1 MVEQASCHEEPG
13 RNGIDL
19 DVSAANLSLTVPA
32 RNDDENWVSQSP
44 RTPSLQICTD
54 VPTSHLAAANNH
66 ELGLHRSVSATGFPR
81 RVPSVRT
88 ALAAVHSSAGS
99 LSPGSAFSSP
109 QLAAITDITPLPS
122 PINFAIS
129 PWINRG
135 SSHSLSRTSS
145 VASHQEANLQPA
157 PRPSSARHNQP
168 ALDIPPPRSELTA
181 PKQGHSRN
189 RSLSEYVP
197 PAPHVPIRQA
207 AVGHGKPKV
216 ASRSRERGADGRLHR
231 ERYLAEKRGI
241 APTHI
246 LPTKIGRAD
255 VSDSDNEE
263 PILITR
269 PRKKPVV
276 TYDVQSIRTQQ
287 PRRYRK
293 IRELGQGTFSQ
304 VVLAVRE
311 EIPGRY
317 TGPPRHVAVKVV
329 EYGPAGGAD
338 QERVEVSLK
347 REVEILKS
355 LNHPSVV
362 QLKAFGGDEKSALLV
377 LDYCPGGDLFEFAS
391 EGLGSFGPALVR
403 RIFAELVGA
412 VRYLHQNLIVHRD
425 IKLENVLVN
434 LHPTEMNLVPDWHTY
449 NRAVITLTDLGLS
462 RRIPEPPASPLLH
475 TRCGS
480 EDYAAPEILMG
491 QPYDGRSTD
500 AWAMAV
506 LLYAIMESRL
516 PFDVLPG
523 TRGDPRQLRARTP
536 HRIARCE
543 WSWYKYADEDGE
555 WDPAKGK
562 HFDGAQDIV
571 KGLLVRATRRMTLD
585 EVAQTEWVKEAIA
598 VPALQRGDKEI
609 P

>member
-13 RNGIDL
+13 RNGVDL
-19 DVSAANLSLTVPA
+19 NVTAADLSVTVPA
-32 RNDDENWVSQSP
+32 RNGHENEVSQTP

-54 VPTSHLAAANNH
+54 VPGSHLAAVNNH
-66 ELGLHRSVSATGFPR
+66 EFGLHRSVSATGFPR

-109 QLAAITDITPLPS
+109 NLAAITDITPLPS
-122 PINFAIS
+122 PINLAIS
-129 PWINRG
+129 PWVNRG

-145 VASHQEANLQPA
+145 AASQHEVNLQPA
-157 PRPSSARHNQP
+157 SRPSSARHNQP
-168 ALDIPPPRSELTA
+168 TIDKPLKSELAA

-197 PAPHVPIRQA
+197 PALQLPHRQTSLC
-207 AVGHGKPKV
+207 HSRPKLT
-216 ASRSRERGADGRLHR
+216 SRSRDRGADGRLHR

-241 APTHI
+241 APAHI
-246 LPTKIGRAD
+246 LPAKIGRGE

-263 PILITR
+263 PVLITR
-269 PRKKPVV
+269 PSKKPEV

-293 IRELGQGTFSQ
+293 LRELGQGTFSQ

-317 TGPPRHVAVKVV
+317 DGPPRHVAVKVV

-362 QLKAFGGDEKSALLV
+362 QLKAFGGDEQRALLV

-391 EGLGSFGPALVR
+391 EGLSSFGPALIR

-425 IKLENVLVN
+425 IKLESTFL
-434 LHPTEMNLVPDWHTY
+434 PTACFLCQS
-449 NRAVITLTDLGLS
+449 LTS
-462 RRIPEPPASPLLH
+462 
-475 TRCGS
+475 
-480 EDYAAPEILMG
+480 
-491 QPYDGRSTD
+491 
-500 AWAMAV
+500 
-506 LLYAIMESRL
+506 
-516 PFDVLPG
+516 
-523 TRGDPRQLRARTP
+523 
-536 HRIARCE
+536 
-543 WSWYKYADEDGE
+543 
-555 WDPAKGK
+555 
-562 HFDGAQDIV
+562 
-571 KGLLVRATRRMTLD
+571 
-585 EVAQTEWVKEAIA
+585 QTFS
-598 VPALQRGDKEI
+598 
-609 P
+609 